1 MVDAGGV
8 VAGGH
13 DGVGEGRRP
22 VRVGGRVG
30 ADGLLVLG
38 RVGRGRVAVREDGRG
53 LVGVG
58 DRHGDRLGR
67 RVGGARAVRGG
78 DDDHVVLAA
87 AVGGGRLVVGDAV
100 GLEPELGV
108 AVDLEEVGVGAAGDR
123 EGHGVAGVGVGR
135 GEDDHV
141 LDVLRDGGGG
151 ARREGRV
158 LVVDVGDRHGDR
170 LGRRVGGVGTVGRG
184 DGDHV
189 VLAAA
194 VGGGR
199 LVVGDAVGL
208 EPELGVAV
216 DLEEVGVDAA
226 GDREGHGVAGVG
238 VAGGEDDHVLDVL
251 GYRGGGARR
260 EGRVLVV
267 DVLDGHGH
275 GDRVVVG
282 AGDAVG
288 DLDDDDAGVGVVAGA
303 AAGRLEV
310 RGAVER
316 QDAAVGDAEQV
327 VVDAGGV
334 VAGGHDGV
342 GEGRGPV
349 RVGGRVGAGRR

>member
-1 MVDAGGV
+1 MLDVDRHGDRVVGGAGVPVGDLDDDDAGVGVVAGAAAGVLEVRGVDEGQDAAVGDAEQVVVDAGGV

-78 DDDHVVLAA
+78 DDDHVFLAA
-87 AVGGGRLVVGDAV
+87 AGGGGRLVVGDAV

-108 AVDLEEVGVGAAGDR
+108 AVDLEQGGVDAAGDR

-135 GEDDHV
+135 GEFDHV
-141 LDVLRDGGGG
+141 LDVLRDG
-151 ARREGRV
+151 
-158 LVVDVGDRHGDR
+158 
-170 LGRRVGGVGTVGRG
+170 
-184 DGDHV
+184 
-189 VLAAA
+189 
-194 VGGGR
+194 
-199 LVVGDAVGL
+199 
-208 EPELGVAV
+208 
-216 DLEEVGVDAA
+216 
-226 GDREGHGVAGVG
+226 
-238 VAGGEDDHVLDVL
+238 
-251 GYRGGGARR
+251 GGGARR

-275 GDRVVVG
+275 GDRVVGG
-282 AGDAVG
+282 AGEPVG

-310 RGAVER
+310 RGGVER

-327 VVDAGGV
+327 VV
-334 VAGGHDGV
+334 
-342 GEGRGPV
+342 
-349 RVGGRVGAGRR
+349 

>member
-1 MVDAGGV
+1 MTTTQVLASLPNSAAGRLEVRCVGEGQDAAVGDAEQVVVDAGGV

-38 RVGRGRVAVREDGRG
+38 RVGRGRVAVGEDGRG
-53 LVGVG
+53 LVG
-58 DRHGDRLGR
+58 
-67 RVGGARAVRGG
+67 
-78 DDDHVVLAA
+78 
-87 AVGGGRLVVGDAV
+87 
-100 GLEPELGV
+100 
-108 AVDLEEVGVGAAGDR
+108 
-123 EGHGVAGVGVGR
+123 
-135 GEDDHV
+135 
-141 LDVLRDGGGG
+141 
-151 ARREGRV
+151 
-158 LVVDVGDRHGDR
+158 VGDRHGDR

-216 DLEEVGVDAA
+216 DLEEVGVGAA

-275 GDRVVVG
+275 GDRVVGG
-282 AGDAVG
+282 AGEPVG

-334 VAGGHDGV
+334 VVGGHDGV
-342 GEGRGPV
+342 GEGRRPV

>member
-1 MVDAGGV
+1 MIVSSSEPASAVGDLDDDDAGVGVVAGAAAGRLEVRCVGEGQDAAVGDAEQVVVDAGGV

-38 RVGRGRVAVREDGRG
+38 RVGRGRVAVGEDGRG
-53 LVGVG
+53 LVG
-58 DRHGDRLGR
+58 
-67 RVGGARAVRGG
+67 
-78 DDDHVVLAA
+78 
-87 AVGGGRLVVGDAV
+87 
-100 GLEPELGV
+100 
-108 AVDLEEVGVGAAGDR
+108 
-123 EGHGVAGVGVGR
+123 
-135 GEDDHV
+135 
-141 LDVLRDGGGG
+141 
-151 ARREGRV
+151 
-158 LVVDVGDRHGDR
+158 VGDRHGDR

-216 DLEEVGVDAA
+216 DLEEVGVGAT

-282 AGDAVG
+282 AGEPVG

>member
-1 MVDAGGV
+1 MPTACWFSAGDAVAVEPSSKVRGVLVDVGDRHGHGDRVVGGAGEPVGDLDDDDAGVGVVAGAAAGRLEVRGVGEGQDAAVGDAEQVVVDAGGV
-8 VAGGH
+8 VAGRH

-135 GEDDHV
+135 GEFTTTFWTFS
-141 LDVLRDGGGG
+141 
-151 ARREGRV
+151 AM
-158 LVVDVGDRHGDR
+158 
-170 LGRRVGGVGTVGRG
+170 
-184 DGDHV
+184 
-189 VLAAA
+189 
-194 VGGGR
+194 
-199 LVVGDAVGL
+199 
-208 EPELGVAV
+208 
-216 DLEEVGVDAA
+216 
-226 GDREGHGVAGVG
+226 VG
-238 VAGGEDDHVLDVL
+238 VALDVKAGSSSL
-251 GYRGGGARR
+251 TSWTVTVTVIVSSSEPASPSETLMTTTQVLASLTAPQPGVSKSGALLNVRTPPLATLNR
-260 EGRVLVV
+260 SWSTL
-267 DVLDGHGH
+267 
-275 GDRVVVG
+275 
-282 AGDAVG
+282 
-288 DLDDDDAGVGVVAGA
+288 A
-303 AAGRLEV
+303 ALSP
-310 RGAVER
+310 
-316 QDAAVGDAEQV
+316 D
-327 VVDAGGV
+327 
-334 VAGGHDGV
+334 GHDGV
-342 GEGRGPV
+342 GEGRRPV